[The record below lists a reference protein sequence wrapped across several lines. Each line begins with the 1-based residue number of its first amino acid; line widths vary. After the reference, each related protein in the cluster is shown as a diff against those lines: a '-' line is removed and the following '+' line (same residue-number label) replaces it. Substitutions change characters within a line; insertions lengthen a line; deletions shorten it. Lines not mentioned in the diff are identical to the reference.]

1 MLDYTKIESRL
12 KSFLKN
18 NKKLGFSVAL
28 LVTFLINGDFS
39 YTDEVLK
46 VPVVTRQELQ
56 EKIVAEQDNIDQLIK
71 TTERNENEIE
81 LKIKKLTQRAEF
93 WVKPL
98 DKSYQLF
105 FIADWG
111 KFSRNRSNTASN
123 FKGAEYSNE
132 VGQENG
138 YGQYANG
145 KYLGMYGIV
154 KNPIE
159 FVDKID
165 FGANI
170 TPKSVPEKTIV
181 EKTVNARSI
190 ALPTV
195 SVPTINVGTITM
207 STPATLSLS
216 LPPNPGNPNIDVT
229 PPNAIAALGSINVAA
244 VPAISVNPQIPE
256 IGEAPTVNPV
266 TVSAPSLPG
275 GFNPRLISPPV
286 VEELKVVVPPVPN
299 PPATDVAY
307 QAVPADMTG
316 YRPPAGNIN
325 GGLMSQLE
333 LTSGNFNLY
342 MQGTGSFRYN
352 FTGADATNKASFVA
366 PGTLLPSSAPDES
379 ISAEAFYRHGGK
391 LSSTIGSGVT
401 INAVGNNSG
410 APLNTLFY
418 LGNNMSAGNPDSK
431 LTNKAT
437 VNMYGNK
444 IAVVNIDNVSSPG
457 NITFA
462 NEGTITA
469 YANKGEY
476 KDGGGN
482 KLADGNSKIGNFIF
496 GAYSYGY
503 GGIDTIEN
511 ASGGVIRFY
520 APESVGWAY
529 TASATQA
536 IKRSSI
542 NNGTMELYGIN
553 SLGIAT
559 DGDASPT
566 QMAYADIQLNNPIKM
581 LGDQSVGASIRTQ
594 PDTSSTFF
602 DNSTWNIEVGGLSA
616 PQDATYGNNVSPDS
630 AADGGGVLDKVEENI
645 GLNFDFTLNTPTL
658 TEQVLKKYKIVFKPD
673 VERSTAIRVGKAEI
687 KLDESANTYS
697 KIELNGSKNIGL
709 LADDSDAK
717 LVYNNTRNALTLD
730 GTGEGNIMFA
740 ALSGGQTTV
749 KENFVVK
756 DSGGTTALSG
766 DKFVFSYVK
775 GSGSK
780 VTFEK
785 GVKFDNTGKK
795 TVGIYTTDSGKVEI
809 INPTA
814 VTLPSIPNKNTIVN
828 QTSLPA
834 SYMISIKGDKTVGYY
849 ADSAGEIKN
858 EGASVKVEGGSA
870 LAYSKGTGSK
880 ITIKN
885 SLLDYSGEGYAL
897 YAEDHGQIEADG
909 SVLILRD
916 KAVGVRIVGSTN
928 DVSFTNGSIVMM
940 SNDAIPFSASDI
952 ASMDVDNM
960 MTGLGIP
967 SSVKVVKGQNGATIY
982 NKYKTAIVDGIGL
995 LRINQ
1000 DLDKVEAT
1008 IDANETSPDDAKRS
1022 SFELFRRY
1030 LIQKAKVE
1038 IDNHKITANLDATH
1052 LTALDTNQVVGYEM
1066 NSSKTA
1072 TSVADTAITLKNGGE
1087 IIADRTDAG
1096 AGAVGA
1102 FINYGKVTLDSTS
1115 KINVEK
1121 GSNTVNDKAVG
1132 VYAVNGSEVENGGTI
1147 NVGGNQSIGILG
1159 MAYRM
1164 DNSKSPAVPVV
1175 DEFGAAALGQGKVTI
1190 KNTKR
1195 IDVSSGNNTT
1205 GIYAT
1210 NNNTSSAVTDH
1221 VVENTGTV
1229 VVGDTS
1235 GTTNTSIGIYADKV
1249 TVKPKDGTIEIGE
1262 KAVGIYGINGSVIGV
1277 AGDNLGTVKFNGEKG
1292 VAISLK
1298 GDASHPDAVLKG
1310 SKVTL
1315 DEDAAV
1321 ANKEKTGILA
1331 DLNNDVTLET
1341 EVDTG
1346 SLNHVTA
1353 YYSANKNIDVKA
1365 NLDLNED
1372 SIGITGDT
1380 TNKAINLTYGDG
1392 ATVYTMNVGK
1402 RSTGLFGQRT
1412 INLKDKTNIKL
1423 NDQKA
1428 IGAYAKG
1435 GLTGVNT
1442 EINADGKLT
1451 FTKEES
1457 VGLYAENGVT
1467 INQGTTSSLDFSAA
1481 TAKKNIGMYL
1491 AGSKW
1496 IGNAPVTFDSEHE
1509 KGNVYIYAQGL
1520 RTPTG
1525 DLGSTLTPKALFK
1538 VSPNGTASATD
1549 RTIGVYLN
1557 TELKGA
1563 AGSYASNTFD
1573 MSNVAAKLEVDKKGI
1588 GLYAKN
1594 ASSSVD
1600 NIIKRIDVTSTDK
1613 GSVGVYTDGNLK
1625 LDAPQGKISAVNQG
1639 IGLYGNSGKV
1649 TVAGTHNVETTSSG
1663 TGVYLTNGSYLTG
1676 GKLDVKNNTSGT
1688 AAAEVYYTKGS
1699 ASSQVTHDTDIDVT
1713 SGDNALALYA
1723 DGGIDLK
1730 NAKTLTVD
1738 AGKDNVGAFVT
1749 NASKFTNDGTINV
1762 GSSSSS
1768 MTNGLGVYVED
1779 GEAVNNSGKNINVT
1793 DVTAGSSSVGMAAVA
1808 AAGKTAKVT
1817 NDGTIT
1823 AVGDAMAMNVAD
1835 NSEGVNTG
1843 TIVANEV
1850 ALSPTNILKA
1860 IGAYV
1865 NGNNAKFTNTGT
1877 VKSENIALALQDTKA
1892 GKITAGTLEL
1902 TKNSG
1907 VGVYAKDSEV
1917 DFDINPTVGTTT
1929 GTVGLYATGN
1939 TTISGNVS
1947 SGANGNGH
1955 VGAYVADTN
1964 VTFTSTSKVTA
1975 NDGSAS
1981 NYGIGIYTAPGYTGT
1996 INTTID
2002 QNGDKTIGLFT
2013 GNDTKTSTGSDVTFN
2028 GTMNV
2033 GNGIGVYVPTYSKF
2047 TADNTTFNVDGGTAV
2062 YLKGGDANLGTLGAT
2077 TINFGANGG
2086 TAIYQNGGTFTAGS
2100 NLTINGKGSFLAIKN
2115 ADSTV
2120 NSTVKVGKDGTG
2132 INASYDATAGAKDY
2146 TLTLG
2151 TSGKFEL
2158 VGDKAAGMSATVTG
2172 LGTANKATIVNKG
2185 VIETVGA
2192 SVDTTGI
2199 IAKGAYVQNDGKIN
2213 IGKNGVA
2220 IYTTNDGADTDTGLE
2235 NNGEINLIE
2244 DEAKGIVANKADTT
2258 KDFILGKISGT
2269 KEKLVGAFFKDSQ
2282 APVNV
2287 KDVNINVGANSKGLV
2302 FEGGSNFTVGASSTN
2317 NQIKV
2322 GDTTDPNNRSI
2333 GIAAIG
2339 TSGTVSHTDV
2349 IAGSK
2354 QSMGLYAKNGTLTFD
2369 TLTGDLKSTDG
2380 NSILTYADGATATIA
2395 LNGGKTLEIAKNG
2408 IGLGVKDGGT
2418 ITADNDTV
2426 IEVKGENG
2434 IGAYVNNGGNVDSK
2448 FKIKVKNAKGRG
2460 VYATGTVS
2468 SYPEVDELKG
2478 DESVGYI
2485 FENVTN
2491 PVVIANGVQITDAT
2505 AKKQVGVLAQGTGAG
2520 MTLNGGISVVG
2531 DNNTGVYSS
2540 TGQTVTNNGPLTLGA
2555 SAGNSSIGI
2564 YSKGGAVINNGSSTI
2579 GDNSLGI
2586 YGEETSVTTN
2596 DMTIGDKGVGVY
2608 LNNTALGQGDVTV
2621 NGNVSVGGNEAIGIQ
2636 ASNAKTYLY
2645 GDLSVGAG
2653 DSKGI
2658 FSGNDGDVETTGDI
2672 TVGSNSLGI
2681 YKNGN
2686 AEVKT
2691 TVGKTITVADNGYG
2705 IFAKGGAKV
2714 TNNANVT
2721 VGEDSVGIYVDGN
2734 NLTSIADVTVA
2745 DKGVGLLVKNG
2756 GTLTSTGNISLG
2768 SNNAVGLYADNSNII
2783 QNGLLNIG
2791 ANDGIGIYS
2800 KGTGNI
2806 STVGNITVGN
2816 DAIGVYKTG
2825 KGLVNISSTMNIG
2838 DKGYGAYYV
2847 GTSKTDS
2854 TLNVTGNMT
2863 LGKEAVGVYAKN
2875 TTVNYNGNIT
2885 VGETTIGSNGYNNPK
2900 VNKNSIGIF
2909 GDNSEINYTGNM
2921 LVEKPLSVGIY
2932 GANGGSITLKSGSTL
2947 TAKNGATG
2955 IMTGNGVSTITIESG
2970 ATLNAIGKARDVD
2983 PNADTKNATFGI
2995 SAFSGNIYNYGV
3007 INATTGATAIYKDG
3021 TAELKNRGTINID
3034 PSSSVLGAT
3043 PTKANADVGGVNVDI
3058 SGKTTIGG
3066 KLINGGTIN
3075 IKGDLAMEGMGL
3087 DISTGKIVVDA
3098 RTITGVAYVEP
3109 TFSKG
3114 NSEQKITVKDVF
3126 RIAPSGIGAFSGDVK
3141 SKSVSWIAK
3150 ITKDPTDTTT
3160 VTKDITMVKLPYTS
3174 LIAGEKYKNLATG
3187 LEDIRSKVDRKSESA
3202 IFKSLDNIDNHK
3214 DFAAAVA
3221 NIRGDIYS
3229 NIQERMKTVE
3239 SAFDRS
3245 YDELLSS
3252 YNKTKNVDKYSVIYT
3267 AGEHEDGTVGVS
3279 GYKHKTVGALYV
3291 NDREGFTYG
3300 GKYGW
3305 SAGVVG
3311 TDFDFRGDTN
3321 KDSKERVI
3329 SGKLGLH
3336 YQTALNKDDD
3346 NARLKWLSRGEF
3358 TVNRHRTKRYGQ
3370 IGADT
3375 YKHKATF
3382 YSTDLSWR
3390 NKVYYEYDVNTK
3402 WTVTPYAGL
3411 DMSYG
3416 HIFNIRENGE
3426 NLGLEVKGKDY
3437 FVVTPN
3443 VGIETKYVLPVGT
3456 VHQLFVKAD
3465 TKFSYDVVEMY
3476 RNPNQAK
3483 IREASSGYY
3492 DLSEPERRK
3501 ARMGVGAEIGLE
3513 KENTYGV
3520 TFRAEY
3526 QGYKKS
3532 QLNYGV
3538 RLNYKF

>member
-1 MLDYTKIESRL
+1 MLDYTKVESRL

-18 NKKLGFSVAL
+18 NKRLGYSVAL

-39 YTDEVLK
+39 YADEAVQAPT
-46 VPVVTRQELQ
+46 VGTRLELQ
-56 EKIVAEQDNIDQLIK
+56 DKIVREQDNISQMIK
-71 TTERNENEIE
+71 DTDKNVSDIE
-81 LKIKKLTQRAEF
+81 LKIKKLTQRGEF
-93 WVKPL
+93 WIKPL
-98 DKSYQLF
+98 DKSYQIF
-105 FIADWG
+105 AFAG
-111 KFSRNRSNTASN
+111 FGNYSRNRSKTEKN
-123 FKGAEYSNE
+123 FGGSEYSAKQ
-132 VGQENG
+132 GQEAG
-138 YGQYANG
+138 YGQYING
-145 KYLGMYGIV
+145 KYYGMYGIV

-159 FVDKID
+159 FVDKIS

-170 TPKSVPEKTIV
+170 TPKSVPEKTIT
-181 EKTVNARSI
+181 EKTVNPRSI
-190 ALPTV
+190 TLPNV
-195 SVPTINVGTITM
+195 AVPTINVGTITM

-266 TVSAPSLPG
+266 NVSAPSLPG
-275 GFNPRLISPPV
+275 GFTPATIPLPEPPEDPAAPNISVFNPIDLTFQGTGFGQGDTASTSQSGLYVENYHEYSTTSPVYLTFTASGRTMTGGTVQVKFDSGTAGPS
-286 VEELKVVVPPVPN
+286 LVPGTSPSQGVYFINDAADHSVKINGDYDITRASETGANTLYFVSLNPYDVGATTRTYEFAGNLTLHGHNNESSGNVLLGFEHQLLTYFPSTGTSIFKNSGNITLADGVNIVGIQIDTEGTQFPTQAQTRNDGTINVNSKNSIAIDYGKYQSN
-299 PPATDVAY
+299 PPHTKLFI
-307 QAVPADMTG
+307 
-316 YRPPAGNIN
+316 GNIN
-325 GGLMSQLE
+325 VNGEGNYALRMKDYHSWSSTYYDNTNVTGSNGVITLGGKKNVGIYVGQGMSSGDPIGNMDNLQVKVGGENNVGFLRSGSAGVNSTAITLDASKLGTTFTFDE
-333 LTSGNFNLY
+333 NAGTKKSALVRSDFNEVILDKSYTWTSGNLGSGNTFL
-342 MQGTGSFRYN
+342 QAGKTGTVTFKAGNTVTVKAPEFYGMTAGSFV
-352 FTGADATNKASFVA
+352 TPAT
-366 PGTLLPSSAPDES
+366 
-379 ISAEAFYRHGGK
+379 
-391 LSSTIGSGVT
+391 
-401 INAVGNNSG
+401 SG
-410 APLNTLFY
+410 AT
-418 LGNNMSAGNPDSK
+418 
-431 LTNKAT
+431 AT
-437 VNMYGNK
+437 
-444 IAVVNIDNVSSPG
+444 
-457 NITFA
+457 
-462 NEGTITA
+462 
-469 YANKGEY
+469 
-476 KDGGGN
+476 
-482 KLADGNSKIGNFIF
+482 
-496 GAYSYGY
+496 
-503 GGIDTIEN
+503 
-511 ASGGVIRFY
+511 
-520 APESVGWAY
+520 
-529 TASATQA
+529 
-536 IKRSSI
+536 
-542 NNGTMELYGIN
+542 NNGTIDITGDGSITMAADTKNTINNNGALKVTGKGVRGIYN
-553 SLGIAT
+553 LGTFTQAATGKLEVSGEKSLG
-559 DGDASPT
+559 
-566 QMAYADIQLNNPIKM
+566 L
-581 LGDQSVGASIRTQ
+581 
-594 PDTSSTFF
+594 
-602 DNSTWNIEVGGLSA
+602 
-616 PQDATYGNNVSPDS
+616 
-630 AADGGGVLDKVEENI
+630 
-645 GLNFDFTLNTPTL
+645 
-658 TEQVLKKYKIVFKPD
+658 
-673 VERSTAIRVGKAEI
+673 
-687 KLDESANTYS
+687 
-697 KIELNGSKNIGL
+697 
-709 LADDSDAK
+709 
-717 LVYNNTRNALTLD
+717 YNKEGTMTLD
-730 GTGEGNIMFA
+730 GTATISGTKGAIGIFSNGGTVTSNMGSNLEITSDDTTKGDTLGLGVYA
-740 ALSGGQTTV
+740 AKGATVSINGAKIDVKGGSV
-749 KENFVVK
+749 GIAAVGKN
-756 DSGGTTALSG
+756 SGGT
-766 DKFVFSYVK
+766 VK
-775 GSGSK
+775 S
-780 VTFEK
+780 
-785 GVKFDNTGKK
+785 
-795 TVGIYTTDSGKVEI
+795 
-809 INPTA
+809 
-814 VTLPSIPNKNTIVN
+814 TIDAQN
-828 QTSLPA
+828 
-834 SYMISIKGDKTVGYY
+834 
-849 ADSAGEIKN
+849 
-858 EGASVKVEGGSA
+858 
-870 LAYSKGTGSK
+870 SK
-880 ITIKN
+880 ISYK
-885 SLLDYSGEGYAL
+885 GEGYAI
-897 YAEDHGQIEADG
+897 YATDG
-909 SVLILRD
+909 GEINVSNSKIYLDGKATGMEID
-916 KAVGVRIVGSTN
+916 KANPSQLVATGANIHVKSDDVTVFNLSNVTTPISVATLQTDLLSAVG
-928 DVSFTNGSIVMM
+928 
-940 SNDAIPFSASDI
+940 
-952 ASMDVDNM
+952 
-960 MTGLGIP
+960 
-967 SSVKVVKGQNGATIY
+967 GATISSDSGIT
-982 NKYKTAIVDGIGL
+982 KYKLATMDGGP
-995 LRINQ
+995 IN
-1000 DLDKVEAT
+1000 
-1008 IDANETSPDDAKRS
+1008 IDTPISRTDPYS
-1022 SFELFRRY
+1022 SAGYDYFRRFQVQRGR
-1030 LIQKAKVE
+1030 LNVTKDV
-1038 IDNHKITANLDATH
+1038 TAVMNNAQAADFK
-1052 LTALDTNQVVGYEM
+1052 NQVVGLEM
-1066 NSSKTA
+1066 NSSKKA
-1072 TSVADTAITLKNGGE
+1072 TTNTEAAINLVDAK

-1096 AGAVGA
+1096 DGAVGA
-1102 FINYGKVTLDSTS
+1102 FINYGKVSLDSSSSIDVENTETT
-1115 KINVEK
+1115 NVN
-1121 GSNTVNDKAVG
+1121 SKAVG
-1132 VYAVNGSEVENGGTI
+1132 IYAVNGSEVNNGGKITV
-1147 NVGGNQSIGILG
+1147 NGAQSIGILG
-1159 MAYRM
+1159 MAYRL
-1164 DNSKSPAVPVV
+1164 DNKTPPSPVV
-1175 DEFGAAALGQGKVTI
+1175 DEFGKAAVGQGKVTI
-1190 KNTKR
+1190 KNTEK
-1195 IDVSSGNNTT
+1195 ITLSGDNTT

-1210 NNNTSSAVTDH
+1210 NNNTSSTVADH
-1221 VVENTGTV
+1221 TVEN
-1229 VVGDTS
+1229 S
-1235 GTTNTSIGIYADKV
+1235 GTISVGKSSGTNTAIGIYADKV

-1262 KAVGIYGINGSVIGV
+1262 KAVGIYGTNGSVIGV
-1277 AGDNLGTVKFNGEKG
+1277 AGDNLGKVKFNGEKG

-1310 SKVTL
+1310 TKVTL
-1315 DEDAAV
+1315 DEDSSV
-1321 ANKEKTGILA
+1321 ATKPKTGILA

-1365 NLDLNED
+1365 NLDLNEE

-1380 TNKAINLTYGDG
+1380 FNKAINLTYGDG
-1392 ATVYTMNVGK
+1392 TNPYTMNVGK
-1402 RSTGLFGQRT
+1402 KSVGLFGQRT
-1412 INLKDKTNIKL
+1412 INLKDKTEIKL
-1423 NDQKA
+1423 NDEKA

-1435 GLTGVNT
+1435 GITGVT
-1442 EINADGKLT
+1442 TTVNADGKLT
-1451 FTKEES
+1451 FTKES
-1457 VGLYAENGVT
+1457 AVGIYAENGVN
-1467 INQGTTSSLDFSAA
+1467 IVQGSTSNLDFSGAN
-1481 TAKKNIGMYL
+1481 AKKNIGMYL
-1491 AGSKW
+1491 AGSNW
-1496 IGNAPVTFDSEHE
+1496 EGNSAVTFDSDHA
-1509 KGNVYIYAQGL
+1509 KGNVYIYAQGS
-1520 RTPTG
+1520 RNGGTDT
-1525 DLGSTLTPKALFK
+1525 GSTLTPKALFT
-1538 VSPNGTASATD
+1538 VSPTGTASATN
-1549 RTIGVYLN
+1549 RTIGIYLN
-1557 TELKGA
+1557 TEVKGNP
-1563 AGSYASNTFD
+1563 GSYASNTVD
-1573 MSNVAAKLEVDKKGI
+1573 MSNPSGKLVVDKEGI
-1588 GLYAKN
+1588 GIYAKN

-1688 AAAEVYYTKGS
+1688 AAAGVYYTKGS

-1730 NAKTLTVD
+1730 NAKTVTVD

-1793 DVTAGSSSVGMAAVA
+1793 DVIAGSSSVGMAAVA

-2002 QNGDKTIGLFT
+2002 QNGDKTIGLFA
-2013 GNDTKTSTGSDVTFN
+2013 GNDTKTSTGSDITFN

-2033 GNGIGVYVPTYSKF
+2033 VNGIGVYVPTYSKF
-2047 TADNTTFNVDGGTAV
+2047 TSDNTTFNVDGGTAV

-2086 TAIYQNGGTFTAGS
+2086 TAIYQNGGTFTTGS

-2258 KDFILGKISGT
+2258 KDFVLGKISGT
-2269 KEKLVGAFFKDSQ
+2269 KEKLVGAFFKDSL

-2287 KDVNINVGANSKGLV
+2287 KDVKIDVGANSKGLV
-2302 FEGGSNFTVGASSTN
+2302 FDGGSNFTVSASGAN
-2317 NQIKV
+2317 NEVKV

-2333 GIAAIG
+2333 GIAAIN

-2349 IAGSK
+2349 VAGSK

-2380 NSILTYADGATATIA
+2380 NSILTYADGATSTIA
-2395 LNGGKTLEIAKNG
+2395 LNGGKTLEIAKDG

-2418 ITADNDTV
+2418 ITADKDTV
-2426 IEVKGENG
+2426 VEVKGENG

-2491 PVVIANGVQITDAT
+2491 VVNIANPILVNDST
-2505 AKKQVGVLAQGTGAG
+2505 AKGQVGVLAQGTGLG
-2520 MTLNGGISVVG
+2520 MNVNGISVSG
-2531 DNNTGVYSS
+2531 NNNTGVYSS

-2596 DMTIGDKGVGVY
+2596 NMTIGDKGVGVY

-2658 FSGNDGDVETTGDI
+2658 FSENDGDVETTGDI

-2691 TVGKTITVADNGYG
+2691 AAGKTITIADDGYG
-2705 IFAKGGAKV
+2705 IFAKGAKV
-2714 TNNANVT
+2714 TNNGAVT
-2721 VGEDSVGIYVDGN
+2721 VGKNGVGIYVDGN
-2734 NLTSIADVTVA
+2734 DLNSAGNVTVA

-2756 GTLTSTGNISLG
+2756 GTLTSTGNVSVG
-2768 SNNAVGLYADNSNII
+2768 SNNAVGLYADNANIV
-2783 QNGLLNIG
+2783 QNGALNI
-2791 ANDGIGIYS
+2791 ATNDGIGVYS
-2800 KGTGNI
+2800 KGSGNVT
-2806 STVGNITVGN
+2806 SVGNITVGN
-2816 DAIGVYKTG
+2816 DSIGIYKTG
-2825 KGLVNISSTMNIG
+2825 DGLVNISSTMNVG

-2847 GTSKTDS
+2847 GTSRSNSVLNS
-2854 TLNVTGNMT
+2854 TGTMN
-2863 LGKEAVGVYAKN
+2863 LGKEAVGVYGKN
-2875 TTVNYNGNIT
+2875 TTVNYNGDIN
-2885 VGETTIGSNGYNNPK
+2885 VGETNIGSNGYGDSS

-2909 GDNSEINYTGNM
+2909 SDASDVNYTGNM
-2921 LVEKPLSVGIY
+2921 LVDKPLSVGIY
-2932 GANGGSITLKSGSTL
+2932 GANGGNITLKSGSTL
-2947 TAKNGATG
+2947 TVKNGATG
-2955 IMTGNGVSTITIESG
+2955 IMTGQGVDTITIESG
-2970 ATLNAIGKARDVD
+2970 ATLNASGKATDVD
-2983 PNADTKNATFGI
+2983 SNAGSKNVSFGI
-2995 SAFSGNIYNYGV
+2995 SAYSGNIYNYGV
-3007 INATTGATAIYKDG
+3007 INATNGATAIYKDG
-3021 TAELKNRGTINID
+3021 TANLMNRGVINID
-3034 PSSSVLGAT
+3034 SSSADLGAT
-3043 PTKANADVGGVNVDI
+3043 PTKASANVGGVNVDI
-3058 SGKTTIGG
+3058 TGKTTIGG
-3066 KLINGGTIN
+3066 KLINGGTVN
-3075 IKGDLAMEGMGL
+3075 IKGDLSMAGMGL
-3087 DISTGKIVVDA
+3087 DISTGKTIVDA
-3098 RTITGVAYVEP
+3098 RTISGVAYVEP
-3109 TFSKG
+3109 NFSKG
-3114 NSEQKITVKDVF
+3114 NSQQKVTVKDVF
-3126 RIAPSGIGAFSGDVK
+3126 KTSPGGIGAFSGDVK

-3150 ITKDPTDTTT
+3150 ITKDPNDTTT
-3160 VTKDITMVKLPYTS
+3160 TTRDITMVKIPYTS
-3174 LIAGEKYKNLATG
+3174 LIAGEKYKNLALG
-3187 LEDIRSKVDRKSESA
+3187 LESARAKIGASSESP
-3202 IFKSLDNIDNHK
+3202 IFKSLDNISSHK
-3214 DFAAAVA
+3214 DFASAVA
-3221 NIRGDIYS
+3221 NLRGDIYS

-3239 SAFDRS
+3239 SVYDRS
-3245 YDELLSS
+3245 YHELLDS
-3252 YNKTKNVDKYSVIYT
+3252 YNKTRNVDKFSVIYSR
-3267 AGEHEDGTVGVS
+3267 GKHEDGTLGVS
-3279 GYKHKTVGALYV
+3279 GYKYNSTGALYV
-3291 NDREGFTYG
+3291 NDREAFTYG

-3311 TDFDFRGDTN
+3311 TNFDFDGDTN
-3321 KDSKERVI
+3321 KGSKERVI

-3336 YQTALNKDDD
+3336 YQAPLNKNDD
-3346 NARLKWLSRGEF
+3346 NARLKWLSRGEL
-3358 TVNRHRTKRYGQ
+3358 TINHHRTKRYSQ
-3370 IGADT
+3370 IGSDT
-3375 YKHKATF
+3375 YLNKARF
-3382 YSTDLSWR
+3382 YSTDLSWK
-3390 NKVYYEYDVNTK
+3390 NTVFYDYDINTN
-3402 WTVTPYAGL
+3402 WTVRPYAGV

-3416 HIFNIRENGE
+3416 HIFNIREKREG
-3426 NLGLEVKGKDY
+3426 LPLEVKGKDY
-3437 FVVTPN
+3437 FVITPN
-3443 VGIETKYVLPVGT
+3443 VGVETKYVLPLGAI
-3456 VHQLFVKAD
+3456 HQMFVKAD
-3465 TKFSYDVVEMY
+3465 TEFSYDVKKLY
-3476 RNPNQAK
+3476 RSPNQAK
-3483 IREASSGYY
+3483 MKDGISGFY
-3492 DLSEPERRK
+3492 DLSEPERRR
-3501 ARMGVGAEIGLE
+3501 ARVAVGAELGFE
-3513 KENTYGV
+3513 KENTYGI
-3520 TFRAEY
+3520 TFRTEY

>member
-170 TPKSVPEKTIV
+170 TPKSVPEKTIT
-181 EKTVNARSI
+181 EKTVNPRSI
-190 ALPTV
+190 TLPNV
-195 SVPTINVGTITM
+195 AVPTINVGTITM

-244 VPAISVNPQIPE
+244 VPAINVNPVIPE
-256 IGEAPTVNPV
+256 IGEAPTLNPV
-266 TVSAPSLPG
+266 SVSAPSLPG
-275 GFNPRLISPPV
+275 GFNPRLINPPV

-299 PPATDVAY
+299 PPATDVAFQNVPNNNTGLNTATNSLGNNGIICQLDLTAGTYDMYFRGAGY
-307 QAVPADMTG
+307 QQDYSFSGAAAAPFT
-316 YRPPAGNIN
+316 PSS
-325 GGLMSQLE
+325 GGLALPSSV
-333 LTSGNFNLY
+333 SGNFSGY
-342 MQGTGSFRYN
+342 
-352 FTGADATNKASFVA
+352 
-366 PGTLLPSSAPDES
+366 
-379 ISAEAFYRHGGK
+379 AFFAMGGK
-391 LSSTIGSGVT
+391 ALATIGSGVT
-401 INAVGNNSG
+401 VNIVGNNQGG
-410 APLNTLFY
+410 ALNTVY
-418 LGNNMSAGNPDSK
+418 YMGNNSAAGNPESK
-431 LTNKAT
+431 LVNYGTTNL
-437 VNMYGNK
+437 YGNK

-457 NITFA
+457 NITFV
-462 NEGTITA
+462 NEGKIIGHA
-469 YANKGEY
+469 DKGNY
-476 KDGGGN
+476 HGTPGN
-482 KLADGNSKIGNFIF
+482 TNLGNFIF
-496 GAYSYGY
+496 AAYSYGN

-511 ASGGVIRFY
+511 GASGIVKFY
-520 APESVGWAY
+520 APGSVGWAY
-529 TASATQA
+529 TSSSNQS
-536 IKRSSI
+536 IQRRSI

-559 DGDASPT
+559 DGDATPT

-616 PQDATYGNNVSPDS
+616 PQDATNGNKVSADS
-630 AADGGGVLDKVEENI
+630 LADGGSKLNKVEENI

-658 TEQVLKKYKIVFKPD
+658 AEQVLKKYKVVFNPD
-673 VERSTAIRVGKAEI
+673 VERSTAIRVGKAKI

-697 KIELNGSKNIGL
+697 QIKLNGSINIGL
-709 LADDSDAK
+709 LSDGSDAK

-730 GTGEGNIMFA
+730 GTGERNIMFA
-740 ALSGGQTTV
+740 ALNGGETTV

-756 DSGGTTALSG
+756 DSGGVTALSG
-766 DKFVFSYVK
+766 DKFVFAYAK
-775 GSGSK
+775 DSGSK
-780 VTFEK
+780 INFEK
-785 GVKFDNTGKK
+785 GISFNNTGKK
-795 TVGIYTTDSGKVEI
+795 TVGIYTTAGGKVEI
-809 INPTA
+809 TNPTA

-858 EGASVKVEGGSA
+858 EGASVKVEKGSA

-909 SVLILRD
+909 SVLVLRD

-982 NKYKTAIVDGIGL
+982 DKYKTAIVDGIGL
-995 LRINQ
+995 LSINQ

-1008 IDANETSPDDAKRS
+1008 IDANETSADDAKRS

-1038 IDNHKITANLDATH
+1038 IDNHKIVANLDATH
-1052 LTALDTNQVVGYEM
+1052 LTALDTDQVVGYEM

-1102 FINYGKVTLDSTS
+1102 FINYGKVSLDSTS

-1164 DNSKSPAVPVV
+1164 DDSKSPAVPVV

-1262 KAVGIYGINGSVIGV
+1262 KAVGIYGTNGSVIGV

-1688 AAAEVYYTKGS
+1688 AAAGVYYTKGS

-2002 QNGDKTIGLFT
+2002 QNGDKTIGLFA

-2460 VYATGTVS
+2460 VYVTGTVS

-2863 LGKEAVGVYAKN
+2863 LGKEAVGVYSKN
-2875 TTVNYNGNIT
+2875 TTVNYNGDIT

-3066 KLINGGTIN
+3066 KLINGGTVN

-3087 DISTGKIVVDA
+3087 DISTGKTVIDA
-3098 RTITGVAYVEP
+3098 RTISGVAYVEP

-3126 RIAPSGIGAFSGDVK
+3126 RIAPNGIGAFSGDVK

-3160 VTKDITMVKLPYTS
+3160 ATKDITMVKLPYTS

-3187 LEDIRSKVDRKSESA
+3187 LEDVRSKVDRKSESA

-3214 DFAAAVA
+3214 DFATAVA

-3252 YNKTKNVDKYSVIYT
+3252 YNKTRNVDKYSIIHT

-3279 GYKHKTVGALYV
+3279 GYKYKTVGALYV

-3382 YSTDLSWR
+3382 YSTDLSWK

>member
-170 TPKSVPEKTIV
+170 TPKSVPEKTIT
-181 EKTVNARSI
+181 EKTVNPRSI
-190 ALPTV
+190 TLPNV
-195 SVPTINVGTITM
+195 AVPTINVGTITM

-244 VPAISVNPQIPE
+244 VPAINVNPVIPE
-256 IGEAPTVNPV
+256 IGEAPTLNPV
-266 TVSAPSLPG
+266 SVSAPSLPG
-275 GFNPRLISPPV
+275 GFNPRLINPPV

-299 PPATDVAY
+299 PPATDVAFQNVPNNNTGLNTATNSLGNNGIICQLDLTAGTYDMYFRGAGY
-307 QAVPADMTG
+307 QQDYSFSGAAAAPFT
-316 YRPPAGNIN
+316 PSS
-325 GGLMSQLE
+325 GGLALPSSV
-333 LTSGNFNLY
+333 SGNFSGY
-342 MQGTGSFRYN
+342 
-352 FTGADATNKASFVA
+352 
-366 PGTLLPSSAPDES
+366 
-379 ISAEAFYRHGGK
+379 AFFAMGGK
-391 LSSTIGSGVT
+391 ALATIGSGVT
-401 INAVGNNSG
+401 VNIVGNNQGG
-410 APLNTLFY
+410 ALNTVY
-418 LGNNMSAGNPDSK
+418 YMGNNSAAGNPESK
-431 LTNKAT
+431 LVNYGTTNL
-437 VNMYGNK
+437 YGNK

-457 NITFA
+457 NITFV
-462 NEGTITA
+462 NEGKIIGHA
-469 YANKGEY
+469 DKGNY
-476 KDGGGN
+476 HGTPGN
-482 KLADGNSKIGNFIF
+482 TNLGNFIF
-496 GAYSYGY
+496 AAYSYGN

-511 ASGGVIRFY
+511 GASGIVKFY
-520 APESVGWAY
+520 APGSVGWAY
-529 TASATQA
+529 TSSSNQS
-536 IKRSSI
+536 IQRRSI

-559 DGDASPT
+559 DGDATPT

-616 PQDATYGNNVSPDS
+616 PQDATNGNKVSADS
-630 AADGGGVLDKVEENI
+630 LADGGSKLNKVEENI

-658 TEQVLKKYKIVFKPD
+658 AEQVLKKYKVVFNPD
-673 VERSTAIRVGKAEI
+673 VERSTAIRVGKAKI

-697 KIELNGSKNIGL
+697 QIKLNGSINIGL
-709 LADDSDAK
+709 LSDGSDAK

-730 GTGEGNIMFA
+730 GTGERNIMFA
-740 ALSGGQTTV
+740 ALNGGETTV

-756 DSGGTTALSG
+756 DSGGVTALSG
-766 DKFVFSYVK
+766 DKFVFAYAK
-775 GSGSK
+775 DSGSK
-780 VTFEK
+780 INFEK
-785 GVKFDNTGKK
+785 GISFNNTGKK
-795 TVGIYTTDSGKVEI
+795 TVGIYTTAGGKVEI
-809 INPTA
+809 TNPTA

-858 EGASVKVEGGSA
+858 EGASVKVEKGSA

-909 SVLILRD
+909 SVLVLRD

-982 NKYKTAIVDGIGL
+982 DKYKTAIVDGIGL
-995 LRINQ
+995 LSINQ

-1008 IDANETSPDDAKRS
+1008 IDANETSADDAKRS

-1038 IDNHKITANLDATH
+1038 IDNHKIVANLDATH
-1052 LTALDTNQVVGYEM
+1052 LTALDTDQVVGYEM

-1102 FINYGKVTLDSTS
+1102 FINYGKVSLDSTS

-1164 DNSKSPAVPVV
+1164 DDSKSPAVPVV

-1262 KAVGIYGINGSVIGV
+1262 KAVGIYGTNGSVIGV
-1277 AGDNLGTVKFNGEKG
+1277 AGDNLGTVKFKGEKG

-1688 AAAEVYYTKGS
+1688 AAAGVYYTKGS

-2282 APVNV
+2282 VPVNV

-2434 IGAYVNNGGNVDSK
+2434 IGAYINNGGNVDSK

-2691 TVGKTITVADNGYG
+2691 TVGKTIAVADNGYG

-2863 LGKEAVGVYAKN
+2863 LGKEAVGVYTKN
-2875 TTVNYNGNIT
+2875 TTVNYNGDIT

-2909 GDNSEINYTGNM
+2909 GDNSDINYTGNM

-3043 PTKANADVGGVNVDI
+3043 PTKANADVGGVNIDI

-3066 KLINGGTIN
+3066 KLINGGTVN

-3087 DISTGKIVVDA
+3087 DISTGKTVIDA
-3098 RTITGVAYVEP
+3098 RTISGVAYVEP

-3126 RIAPSGIGAFSGDVK
+3126 RVAPNGIGAFSGDVK

-3160 VTKDITMVKLPYTS
+3160 ATKDITMVKLPYTS

-3187 LEDIRSKVDRKSESA
+3187 LEDVRSKVDVKSESA

-3214 DFAAAVA
+3214 DFATAVA

-3239 SAFDRS
+3239 SAFDKS

-3252 YNKTKNVDKYSVIYT
+3252 YNKTRNVDKYSVIYT

-3279 GYKHKTVGALYV
+3279 GYKYKTVGALYV

-3300 GKYGW
+3300 EKYGW

-3370 IGADT
+3370 IGTDT

-3382 YSTDLSWR
+3382 YSTDLSWK
-3390 NKVYYEYDVNTK
+3390 NKIYYEYDVNTK
-3402 WTVTPYAGL
+3402 WTVSPYAGL

-3416 HIFNIRENGE
+3416 HIFNVRENGE

-3437 FVVTPN
+3437 FVMTPN
-3443 VGIETKYVLPVGT
+3443 VGIETKYILPVG
-3456 VHQLFVKAD
+3456 VIHQLFVKAD
-3465 TKFSYDVVEMY
+3465 TRLSYDVVEMY

-3501 ARMGVGAEIGLE
+3501 ARIAVGAEIGLE
-3513 KENTYGV
+3513 KENTYGL

>member
-170 TPKSVPEKTIV
+170 TPKSVPEKTIT
-181 EKTVNARSI
+181 EKTVNPRSI
-190 ALPTV
+190 TLPNV
-195 SVPTINVGTITM
+195 AVPTINVGTITM

-244 VPAISVNPQIPE
+244 VPAINVNPVIPE
-256 IGEAPTVNPV
+256 IGEAPTLNPV
-266 TVSAPSLPG
+266 SVSAPSLPG
-275 GFNPRLISPPV
+275 GFNPRLINPPV

-299 PPATDVAY
+299 PPATDVAFQNVPNNNTGLNTATNSLGNNGIICQLDLTAGTYDMYFRGAGY
-307 QAVPADMTG
+307 QQDYSFSGAAAAPFT
-316 YRPPAGNIN
+316 PSS
-325 GGLMSQLE
+325 GGLALPSSV
-333 LTSGNFNLY
+333 SGNFSGY
-342 MQGTGSFRYN
+342 
-352 FTGADATNKASFVA
+352 
-366 PGTLLPSSAPDES
+366 
-379 ISAEAFYRHGGK
+379 AFFAMGGK
-391 LSSTIGSGVT
+391 ALATIGSGVT
-401 INAVGNNSG
+401 VNIVGNNQGG
-410 APLNTLFY
+410 ALNTVY
-418 LGNNMSAGNPDSK
+418 YMGNNSAAGNPESK
-431 LTNKAT
+431 LVNYGTTNL
-437 VNMYGNK
+437 YGNK

-457 NITFA
+457 NITFV
-462 NEGTITA
+462 NEGKIIGHA
-469 YANKGEY
+469 DKGNY
-476 KDGGGN
+476 HGTPGN
-482 KLADGNSKIGNFIF
+482 TNLGNFIF
-496 GAYSYGY
+496 AAYSYGN

-511 ASGGVIRFY
+511 GASGIVKFY
-520 APESVGWAY
+520 APGSVGWAY
-529 TASATQA
+529 TSSSNQS
-536 IKRSSI
+536 IQRRSI

-559 DGDASPT
+559 DGDATPT

-616 PQDATYGNNVSPDS
+616 PQDATNGNKVSADS
-630 AADGGGVLDKVEENI
+630 LADGGSKLNKVEENI

-658 TEQVLKKYKIVFKPD
+658 AEQVLKKYKVVFNPD
-673 VERSTAIRVGKAEI
+673 VERSTAIRVGKAKI

-697 KIELNGSKNIGL
+697 QIKLNGSINIGL
-709 LADDSDAK
+709 LSDGSDAK

-730 GTGEGNIMFA
+730 GTGERNIMFA
-740 ALSGGQTTV
+740 ALNGGETTV

-756 DSGGTTALSG
+756 DSGGVTALSG
-766 DKFVFSYVK
+766 DKFVFAYAK
-775 GSGSK
+775 DSGSK
-780 VTFEK
+780 INFEK
-785 GVKFDNTGKK
+785 GISFNNTGKK
-795 TVGIYTTDSGKVEI
+795 TVGIYTTAGGKVEI
-809 INPTA
+809 TNPTA

-858 EGASVKVEGGSA
+858 EGASVKVEKGSA

-909 SVLILRD
+909 SVLVLRD

-982 NKYKTAIVDGIGL
+982 DKYKTAIVDGIGL
-995 LRINQ
+995 LSINQ

-1008 IDANETSPDDAKRS
+1008 IDANETSADDAKRS

-1038 IDNHKITANLDATH
+1038 IDNHKIVANLDATH
-1052 LTALDTNQVVGYEM
+1052 LTALDTDQVVGYEM

-1102 FINYGKVTLDSTS
+1102 FINYGKVSLDSTS

-1164 DNSKSPAVPVV
+1164 DDSKSPAVPVV

-1262 KAVGIYGINGSVIGV
+1262 KAVGIYGTNGSVIGV

-1688 AAAEVYYTKGS
+1688 AAAGVYYTKGS

-1907 VGVYAKDSEV
+1907 VGVYAKDAEV

-2002 QNGDKTIGLFT
+2002 QNGDKTIGLFA

-2460 VYATGTVS
+2460 VYVTGTVS

-2825 KGLVNISSTMNIG
+2825 KGLVNILSTMNIG
-2838 DKGYGAYYV
+2838 DKAYGTYYV

-2854 TLNVTGNMT
+2854 TLNITGNMT

-3066 KLINGGTIN
+3066 KLINGGTVN

-3087 DISTGKIVVDA
+3087 DISTGKTVIDA
-3098 RTITGVAYVEP
+3098 RTISGVAYVEP

-3126 RIAPSGIGAFSGDVK
+3126 RIAPNGIGAFSGDVK

-3160 VTKDITMVKLPYTS
+3160 ATKDITMVKLPYTS

-3187 LEDIRSKVDRKSESA
+3187 LEDVRSKVDRKSESA

-3214 DFAAAVA
+3214 DFATAVA

-3252 YNKTKNVDKYSVIYT
+3252 YNKTRNVDKYSIIHT

-3279 GYKHKTVGALYV
+3279 GYKYKTVGALYV

-3382 YSTDLSWR
+3382 YSTDLSWK

-3501 ARMGVGAEIGLE
+3501 ARMGVGAEIGVE

>member
-170 TPKSVPEKTIV
+170 TPKSVPEKTIT
-181 EKTVNARSI
+181 EKTVNPRSI
-190 ALPTV
+190 TLPNV
-195 SVPTINVGTITM
+195 AVPTINVGTITM

-244 VPAISVNPQIPE
+244 VPAINVNPVIPE
-256 IGEAPTVNPV
+256 IGEAPTLNPV
-266 TVSAPSLPG
+266 SVSAPSLPG
-275 GFNPRLISPPV
+275 GFNPRLINPPV

-299 PPATDVAY
+299 PPATDVAFQNVPNNNTGLNTATNSLGNNGIICQLDLTAGTYDMYFRGAGY
-307 QAVPADMTG
+307 QQDYSFSGAAAAPFT
-316 YRPPAGNIN
+316 PSS
-325 GGLMSQLE
+325 GGLALPSSV
-333 LTSGNFNLY
+333 SGNFSGY
-342 MQGTGSFRYN
+342 
-352 FTGADATNKASFVA
+352 
-366 PGTLLPSSAPDES
+366 
-379 ISAEAFYRHGGK
+379 AFFAMGGK
-391 LSSTIGSGVT
+391 ALATIGSGVT
-401 INAVGNNSG
+401 VNIVGNNQGG
-410 APLNTLFY
+410 ALNTVY
-418 LGNNMSAGNPDSK
+418 YMGNNSAAGNPESK
-431 LTNKAT
+431 LVNYGTTNL
-437 VNMYGNK
+437 YGNK

-457 NITFA
+457 NITFV
-462 NEGTITA
+462 NEGKIIGHA
-469 YANKGEY
+469 DKGNY
-476 KDGGGN
+476 HGTPGN
-482 KLADGNSKIGNFIF
+482 TNLGNFIF
-496 GAYSYGY
+496 AAYSYGN

-511 ASGGVIRFY
+511 GASGIVKFY
-520 APESVGWAY
+520 APGSVGWAY
-529 TASATQA
+529 TSSSNQS
-536 IKRSSI
+536 IQRRSI

-559 DGDASPT
+559 DGDATPT

-616 PQDATYGNNVSPDS
+616 PQDATNGNKVSADS
-630 AADGGGVLDKVEENI
+630 LADGGSKLNKVEENI

-658 TEQVLKKYKIVFKPD
+658 AEQVLKKYKVVFNPD
-673 VERSTAIRVGKAEI
+673 VERSTAIRVGKAKI

-697 KIELNGSKNIGL
+697 QIKLNGSINIGL
-709 LADDSDAK
+709 LSDGSDAK

-730 GTGEGNIMFA
+730 GTGERNIMFA
-740 ALSGGQTTV
+740 ALNGGETTV

-756 DSGGTTALSG
+756 DSGGVTALSG
-766 DKFVFSYVK
+766 DKFVFAYAK
-775 GSGSK
+775 DSGSK
-780 VTFEK
+780 INFEK
-785 GVKFDNTGKK
+785 GISFNNTGKK
-795 TVGIYTTDSGKVEI
+795 TVGIYTTAGGKVEI
-809 INPTA
+809 TNPTA

-858 EGASVKVEGGSA
+858 EGASVKVEKGSA

-909 SVLILRD
+909 SVLVLRD

-960 MTGLGIP
+960 ITGLGIP

-982 NKYKTAIVDGIGL
+982 DKYKTAIVDGIGL
-995 LRINQ
+995 LSINQ

-1008 IDANETSPDDAKRS
+1008 IDANETSADDAKRS

-1038 IDNHKITANLDATH
+1038 IDNHKIVANLDATH
-1052 LTALDTNQVVGYEM
+1052 LTALDTDQVVGYEM

-1102 FINYGKVTLDSTS
+1102 FINYGKVSLDSTS

-1164 DNSKSPAVPVV
+1164 DDSKSPAVPVV

-1262 KAVGIYGINGSVIGV
+1262 KAVGIYGTNGSVIGV

-1688 AAAEVYYTKGS
+1688 AAAGVYYTKGS

-2002 QNGDKTIGLFT
+2002 QNGDKTIGLFA

-2132 INASYDATAGAKDY
+2132 INTSYDATAGAKDY

-2460 VYATGTVS
+2460 VYVTGTVS

-2756 GTLTSTGNISLG
+2756 GTLTSTGLLTVG

-2783 QNGLLNIG
+2783 QNGALNIG

-2800 KGTGNI
+2800 KGLGNI

-2838 DKGYGAYYV
+2838 DKAYGAYYV

-3291 NDREGFTYG
+3291 NDREAFTYG

-3329 SGKLGLH
+3329 SGKLGVH
-3336 YQTALNKDDD
+3336 YQTALNRDDD

-3382 YSTDLSWR
+3382 YSTDLSWK
-3390 NKVYYEYDVNTK
+3390 NKIYYEYDVNTK
-3402 WTVTPYAGL
+3402 WTVSPYAGL

-3416 HIFNIRENGE
+3416 HIFNVRENGE

-3437 FVVTPN
+3437 FVMTPN
-3443 VGIETKYVLPVGT
+3443 VGIETKYVLPVG
-3456 VHQLFVKAD
+3456 VIHQLFVKAD
-3465 TKFSYDVVEMY
+3465 TRLSYDVVEMY

-3501 ARMGVGAEIGLE
+3501 ARIAVGAEIGLE
-3513 KENTYGV
+3513 KENTYGL

>member
-1 MLDYTKIESRL
+1 MLDYTKVESRL

-18 NKKLGFSVAL
+18 NKRLGYSVAL

-39 YTDEVLK
+39 YADEAVQAPT
-46 VPVVTRQELQ
+46 VGTRLELQ
-56 EKIVAEQDNIDQLIK
+56 DKIVREQDNISQMIK
-71 TTERNENEIE
+71 DTDKNVSDIE
-81 LKIKKLTQRAEF
+81 LKIKKLIQRGEF
-93 WVKPL
+93 WIKPL
-98 DKSYQLF
+98 DKSYQIF
-105 FIADWG
+105 AFAG
-111 KFSRNRSNTASN
+111 FGNYSRNRSKTEKN
-123 FKGAEYSNE
+123 FGGSEYSAKQ
-132 VGQENG
+132 GQEAG
-138 YGQYANG
+138 YGQYING
-145 KYLGMYGIV
+145 KYYGMYGIV

-159 FVDKID
+159 FVDKIN

-170 TPKSVPEKTIV
+170 TPKSVPEKTIT
-181 EKTVNARSI
+181 EKTVNPRSI
-190 ALPTV
+190 TLPNVT
-195 SVPTINVGTITM
+195 VPTINVGTITM

-275 GFNPRLISPPV
+275 GFSPKIVNPPV
-286 VEELKVVVPPVPN
+286 VEELKVIVPPVPN
-299 PPATDVAY
+299 PPATDVAF
-307 QAVPADMTG
+307 QNVPNNNTGLNTATNSLGNNGIICQLDLTAGTYDMYFRG
-316 YRPPAGNIN
+316 AGQQQDYSFSGATAAPFTPSS
-325 GGLMSQLE
+325 GGLALPSSV
-333 LTSGNFNLY
+333 SGNFSGY
-342 MQGTGSFRYN
+342 
-352 FTGADATNKASFVA
+352 
-366 PGTLLPSSAPDES
+366 
-379 ISAEAFYRHGGK
+379 AFFAMGGK
-391 LSSTIGSGVT
+391 ALATIGSGVT
-401 INAVGNNSG
+401 INIVGNNQGG
-410 APLNTLFY
+410 ALNTVY
-418 LGNNMSAGNPDSK
+418 YMGNNSMAGNPESK
-431 LTNKAT
+431 LVNYGTTNL
-437 VNMYGNK
+437 YGNK
-444 IAVVNIDNVSSPG
+444 VAVVNIDNVSSPG
-457 NITFA
+457 NITFV
-462 NEGTITA
+462 NEGKIIGHA
-469 YANKGEY
+469 DKGNY
-476 KDGGGN
+476 HGTPGN
-482 KLADGNSKIGNFIF
+482 TNLGNFIF
-496 GAYSYGY
+496 AAYSYGD

-511 ASGGVIRFY
+511 GTSGVVKFY
-520 APESVGWAY
+520 APGSVGWAY
-529 TASATQA
+529 TSSSNQSVQ
-536 IKRSSI
+536 RRSI
-542 NNGTMELYGIN
+542 NNGIMELYGIN

-559 DGDASPT
+559 DNDASPT
-566 QMAYADIQLNNPIKM
+566 QMAYADIQLNTPIKL
-581 LGDQSVGASIRTQ
+581 LGDQSVGASIRTEHNG
-594 PDTSSTFF
+594 SSSFF
-602 DNSTWNIEVGGLSA
+602 DNSTWNIEIGGLGT
-616 PQDATYGNNVSPDS
+616 PQDATNGNKVSADS
-630 AADGGGVLDKVEENI
+630 LADGGSKLNKVEENI
-645 GLNFDFTLNTPTL
+645 GLNFDFTINSSGL
-658 TEQVLKKYKIVFKPD
+658 TEKTLKKYKVVFNPD
-673 VERSTAIRVGKAEI
+673 VERSTAIRVGKAKI

-697 KIELNGSKNIGL
+697 QIKLNGSINIGL
-709 LADDSDAK
+709 LSDGSDAK

-730 GTGEGNIMFA
+730 GTGERNIMFV
-740 ALSGGQTTV
+740 ALNGGETTV

-756 DSGGTTALSG
+756 DSGGVTALSG
-766 DKFVFSYVK
+766 DKFVFAYAK
-775 GSGSK
+775 DSGSK
-780 VTFEK
+780 INFEK
-785 GVKFDNTGKK
+785 GISFDNTGKK
-795 TVGIYTTDSGKVEI
+795 TVGIYTTAGGKVEI
-809 INPTA
+809 TNPTA
-814 VTLPSIPNKNTIVN
+814 TILPSIPTLTTIVN
-828 QTSLPA
+828 QTSLSAIPK
-834 SYMISIKGDKTVGYY
+834 MISITGDKSVGYY

-858 EGASVKVEGGSA
+858 EGASIKVDKGSA

-880 ITIKN
+880 IKIKN

-909 SVLILRD
+909 SVLVLRD
-916 KAVGVRIVGSTN
+916 KAVGIKIVGSTN
-928 DVSFTNGSIVMM
+928 DVSFANGNIVMM
-940 SNDAIPFSASDI
+940 SNDAIPFSVSDAGI
-952 ASMDVDNM
+952 INVNAM
-960 MTGLGIP
+960 MSGLGVP
-967 SSVKVVKGQNGATIY
+967 TTVKVVKGQDGSTIY
-982 NKYKTAIVDGIGL
+982 NKYKTAIIDGIAKL
-995 LRINQ
+995 NINE

-1008 IDANETSPDDAKRS
+1008 IDANETSSDSSKRS

-1038 IDNHKITANLDATH
+1038 IDNHKISAKLNTTH
-1052 LTALDTNQVVGYEM
+1052 LAKLDTKQVVGYEM

-1072 TSVADTAITLKNGGE
+1072 TSVADTSITLKNGAK
-1087 IIADRTDAG
+1087 ITADRTDAG
-1096 AGAVGA
+1096 DGAVGA
-1102 FINYGKVTLDSTS
+1102 FINYGKVSLDSSSSIDVENTETT
-1115 KINVEK
+1115 NVN
-1121 GSNTVNDKAVG
+1121 SKAVG
-1132 VYAVNGSEVENGGTI
+1132 IYAVNGSEVNNGGKITV
-1147 NVGGNQSIGILG
+1147 NGNQSIGILG
-1159 MAYRM
+1159 MAYRL
-1164 DNSKSPAVPVV
+1164 DTKTSTPVI
-1175 DEFGAAALGQGKVTI
+1175 DEFGTAAVGQGKVTI
-1190 KNTKR
+1190 KNTEK
-1195 IDVSSGNNTT
+1195 ITLSGDNTT

-1210 NNNTSSAVTDH
+1210 NNNTSSTVADH
-1221 VVENTGTV
+1221 TVEN
-1229 VVGDTS
+1229 S
-1235 GTTNTSIGIYADKV
+1235 GTISVGKSSGTNTAIGIYADKV

-1262 KAVGIYGINGSVIGV
+1262 KAVGIYGTNESVIGV
-1277 AGDNLGTVKFNGEKG
+1277 AGDNLGKVKFNGEKG

-1310 SKVTL
+1310 TKVTL
-1315 DEDAAV
+1315 DEDSSV
-1321 ANKEKTGILA
+1321 ATKPKTGILA

-1341 EVDTG
+1341 KVDTG

-1365 NLDLNED
+1365 NLDLNEE

-1380 TNKAINLTYGDG
+1380 FNKAINLTYGDG
-1392 ATVYTMNVGK
+1392 TNPYTMNIGK
-1402 RSTGLFGQRT
+1402 KSVGLFGQRT
-1412 INLKDKTNIKL
+1412 INLKDKTEIKL
-1423 NDQKA
+1423 NDEKA

-1435 GLTGVNT
+1435 GITGVT
-1442 EINADGKLT
+1442 TTVNADGKLT
-1451 FTKEES
+1451 FTKES
-1457 VGLYAENGVT
+1457 AVGVYAENGV
-1467 INQGTTSSLDFSAA
+1467 NVVQGSTSNLDFSGANS
-1481 TAKKNIGMYL
+1481 KKNIGMYL
-1491 AGSKW
+1491 AGSNW
-1496 IGNAPVTFDSEHE
+1496 EGNNAVTFDSDHA
-1509 KGNVYIYAQGL
+1509 KGNVYIYAQGS
-1520 RTPTG
+1520 RNGGTDT
-1525 DLGSTLTPKALFK
+1525 GSTLTPKALFT
-1538 VSPNGTASATD
+1538 VSPTGTASATD
-1549 RTIGVYLN
+1549 RTIGIYLN
-1557 TELKGA
+1557 TEVKGNP
-1563 AGSYASNTFD
+1563 GSYASNTVD
-1573 MSNVAAKLEVDKKGI
+1573 MSNPSGKLVVDKEGI
-1588 GLYAKN
+1588 GIYAKN

-1663 TGVYLTNGSYLTG
+1663 TGMYLTNGSYLTG

-1688 AAAEVYYTKGS
+1688 AAAGVYYTKGS

-1730 NAKTLTVD
+1730 NAKTVTVD
-1738 AGKDNVGAFVT
+1738 VGKDNVGAFVT

-1843 TIVANEV
+1843 TIIANEV

-1939 TTISGNVS
+1939 TTISGNIS

-2002 QNGDKTIGLFT
+2002 QNGDKTIGLFV
-2013 GNDTKTSTGSDVTFN
+2013 GNDTKTSTGSDITFN

-2047 TADNTTFNVDGGTAV
+2047 TADNTTFNVDGGTAI
-2062 YLKGGDANLGTLGAT
+2062 YLKGGDANLGTLGST

-2086 TAIYQNGGTFTAGS
+2086 TAIYQNGGTFTTGS

-2151 TSGKFEL
+2151 TNGKFEL

-2258 KDFILGKISGT
+2258 KDFVLGKISGT
-2269 KEKLVGAFFKDSQ
+2269 KEKLVGAFFKDSL
-2282 APVNV
+2282 ASVNV
-2287 KDVNINVGANSKGLV
+2287 KDVKIDVGANSKGLV
-2302 FEGGSNFTVGASSTN
+2302 FDGGSNFTVSASGAN
-2317 NQIKV
+2317 NEVKV
-2322 GDTTDPNNRSI
+2322 GDTIDPNNRSI
-2333 GIAAIG
+2333 GIAAIN

-2349 IAGSK
+2349 VAGSK

-2380 NSILTYADGATATIA
+2380 NSILTYADGATSTIA
-2395 LNGGKTLEIAKNG
+2395 LNGGKTLEIAKDG

-2418 ITADNDTV
+2418 ITADKDTV
-2426 IEVKGENG
+2426 VEVKGENG

-2491 PVVIANGVQITDAT
+2491 VVNIANPILVNDST
-2505 AKKQVGVLAQGTGAG
+2505 AKGQVGVLAQGTGLG
-2520 MTLNGGISVVG
+2520 MNINGISVSG
-2531 DNNTGVYSS
+2531 NNNTGVYSS
-2540 TGQTVTNNGPLTLGA
+2540 TGQIVTNNGPLTLGA

-2658 FSGNDGDVETTGDI
+2658 FSENDGDVETTGDI

-2691 TVGKTITVADNGYG
+2691 AAGKTIIIADDGYG
-2705 IFAKGGAKV
+2705 IFAKGAKV
-2714 TNNANVT
+2714 TNNGAVT
-2721 VGEDSVGIYVDGN
+2721 VGKNGVGIYVDGN
-2734 NLTSIADVTVA
+2734 DLNSAGNVTVA

-2756 GTLTSTGNISLG
+2756 GTLTSTGNVSVG
-2768 SNNAVGLYADNSNII
+2768 SNNAVGLYADNANIV
-2783 QNGLLNIG
+2783 QNGALNI
-2791 ANDGIGIYS
+2791 ATNDGIGVYS
-2800 KGTGNI
+2800 KGSGNVT
-2806 STVGNITVGN
+2806 SVGNITVGN
-2816 DAIGVYKTG
+2816 DSIGIYKTG
-2825 KGLVNISSTMNIG
+2825 DGLVNISSTMNVG

-2847 GTSKTDS
+2847 GTSRSNSVLNS
-2854 TLNVTGNMT
+2854 TGTMN
-2863 LGKEAVGVYAKN
+2863 LGKEAVGVYGKN
-2875 TTVNYNGNIT
+2875 TTVNYNGDIN
-2885 VGETTIGSNGYNNPK
+2885 VGETNIGSNGYGDST

-2909 GDNSEINYTGNM
+2909 SDASDVNYTGNM
-2921 LVEKPLSVGIY
+2921 LVDKPLSVGIY
-2932 GANGGSITLKSGSTL
+2932 GANGGNITLKSGSTL
-2947 TAKNGATG
+2947 TVKNGATG
-2955 IMTGNGVSTITIESG
+2955 IMTGQGVDTITIESG
-2970 ATLNAIGKARDVD
+2970 ATLNASGKATDVD
-2983 PNADTKNATFGI
+2983 SNAGSKNVSFGI
-2995 SAFSGNIYNYGV
+2995 SAYSGNIYNYGV
-3007 INATTGATAIYKDG
+3007 INATNGATAIYKDG
-3021 TAELKNRGTINID
+3021 IANLMNRGVINID
-3034 PSSSVLGAT
+3034 SSSTDLGAT
-3043 PTKANADVGGVNVDI
+3043 PTKASANVGGVNVDI
-3058 SGKTTIGG
+3058 TGKTTIGG
-3066 KLINGGTIN
+3066 KLINGGTVN
-3075 IKGDLAMEGMGL
+3075 IKGDLSMAGMGL
-3087 DISTGKIVVDA
+3087 DISTGKTIVDA
-3098 RTITGVAYVEP
+3098 RTISGVAYVEP
-3109 TFSKG
+3109 NFSKG
-3114 NSEQKITVKDVF
+3114 NSQQKVTVKDVF
-3126 RIAPSGIGAFSGDVK
+3126 KTSPGGIGAFSGDVK

-3150 ITKDPTDTTT
+3150 ITKDPNDTTT
-3160 VTKDITMVKLPYTS
+3160 TTRDITMVKIPYTS
-3174 LIAGEKYKNLATG
+3174 LIAGEKYANLAEG
-3187 LEDIRSKVDRKSESA
+3187 LESARAKIGASSESP
-3202 IFKSLDNIDNHK
+3202 IFKSLDNISNHE

-3221 NIRGDIYS
+3221 NLRGDIYS

-3239 SAFDRS
+3239 SAFDKS
-3245 YDELLSS
+3245 YYELLDS
-3252 YNKTKNVDKYSVIYT
+3252 YNKTRNVDKFSVIYSR
-3267 AGEHEDGTVGVS
+3267 GKHEDGTLGVS
-3279 GYKHKTVGALYV
+3279 GYKYNSEGALYV
-3291 NDREGFTYG
+3291 NDREEFTYG

-3305 SAGVVG
+3305 SAGIVG
-3311 TDFDFRGDTN
+3311 TNFDFDGDTN
-3321 KDSKERVI
+3321 KGSKERVI

-3336 YQTALNKDDD
+3336 HQTPLNKNDD
-3346 NARLKWLSRGEF
+3346 NARLKWLSRGEL
-3358 TVNRHRTKRYGQ
+3358 TINHHRTKRYSQ

-3375 YKHKATF
+3375 YLNKSRF
-3382 YSTDLSWR
+3382 YSTDLSWK
-3390 NKVYYEYDVNTK
+3390 NTLSYNYDINTN
-3402 WTVTPYAGL
+3402 WTVKPYTGI

-3416 HIFNIRENGE
+3416 HIFNIREKGE
-3426 NLGLEVKGKDY
+3426 GLQLEVKGRDY
-3437 FVVTPN
+3437 FVITPN
-3443 VGIETKYVLPVGT
+3443 VGVETKYVLPLGAI
-3456 VHQLFVKAD
+3456 HQVFVKAD
-3465 TKFSYDVVEMY
+3465 TEFSYDVAKLY
-3476 RNPNQAK
+3476 HSPNQAK
-3483 IREASSGYY
+3483 IKEGESGFYN
-3492 DLSEPERRK
+3492 LSEPERRR
-3501 ARMGVGAEIGLE
+3501 ARVAVGAELGFE
-3513 KENTYGV
+3513 KENTYGI
-3520 TFRAEY
+3520 TFRTEY

-3538 RLNYKF
+3538 RLNYKL

>member
-170 TPKSVPEKTIV
+170 TPKSVPEKTIT
-181 EKTVNARSI
+181 EKTVNPRSI
-190 ALPTV
+190 TLPNV
-195 SVPTINVGTITM
+195 AVPTINVGTITM

-244 VPAISVNPQIPE
+244 VPAINVNPVIPE
-256 IGEAPTVNPV
+256 IGEAPTLNPV
-266 TVSAPSLPG
+266 SVSAPSLPG
-275 GFNPRLISPPV
+275 GFNPRLINPPV

-299 PPATDVAY
+299 PPATDVAFQNVPNNNTGLNTATNSLGNNGIICQLDLTAGTYDMYFRGAGY
-307 QAVPADMTG
+307 QQDYSFSGAAAAPFT
-316 YRPPAGNIN
+316 PSS
-325 GGLMSQLE
+325 GGLALPSSV
-333 LTSGNFNLY
+333 SGNFSGY
-342 MQGTGSFRYN
+342 
-352 FTGADATNKASFVA
+352 
-366 PGTLLPSSAPDES
+366 
-379 ISAEAFYRHGGK
+379 AFFAMGGK
-391 LSSTIGSGVT
+391 ALATIGSGVT
-401 INAVGNNSG
+401 VNIVGNNQGG
-410 APLNTLFY
+410 ALNTVY
-418 LGNNMSAGNPDSK
+418 YMGNNSAAGNPESK
-431 LTNKAT
+431 LVNYGTTNL
-437 VNMYGNK
+437 YGNK

-457 NITFA
+457 NITFV
-462 NEGTITA
+462 NEGKIIGHA
-469 YANKGEY
+469 DKGNY
-476 KDGGGN
+476 HGTPGN
-482 KLADGNSKIGNFIF
+482 TNLGNFIF
-496 GAYSYGY
+496 AAYSYGN

-511 ASGGVIRFY
+511 GASGIVKFY
-520 APESVGWAY
+520 APGSVGWAY
-529 TASATQA
+529 TSSSNQS
-536 IKRSSI
+536 IQRRSI

-559 DGDASPT
+559 DGDATPT

-616 PQDATYGNNVSPDS
+616 PQDATNGNKVSADS
-630 AADGGGVLDKVEENI
+630 LADGGSKLNKVEENI

-658 TEQVLKKYKIVFKPD
+658 AEQVLKKYKVVFNPD
-673 VERSTAIRVGKAEI
+673 VERSTAIRVGKAKI

-697 KIELNGSKNIGL
+697 QIKLNGSINIGL
-709 LADDSDAK
+709 LSDGSDAK

-730 GTGEGNIMFA
+730 GTGERNIMFA
-740 ALSGGQTTV
+740 ALNGGETTV

-756 DSGGTTALSG
+756 DSGGVTALSG
-766 DKFVFSYVK
+766 DKFVFAYAK
-775 GSGSK
+775 DSGSK
-780 VTFEK
+780 INFEK
-785 GVKFDNTGKK
+785 GISFNNTGKK
-795 TVGIYTTDSGKVEI
+795 TVGIYTTAGGKVEI
-809 INPTA
+809 TNPTA

-858 EGASVKVEGGSA
+858 EGASVKVEKGSA

-909 SVLILRD
+909 SVLVLRD

-982 NKYKTAIVDGIGL
+982 DKYKTAIVDGIGL
-995 LRINQ
+995 LSINQ

-1008 IDANETSPDDAKRS
+1008 IDANETSADDAKRS

-1038 IDNHKITANLDATH
+1038 IDNHKIVANLDATH
-1052 LTALDTNQVVGYEM
+1052 LTALDTDQVVGYEM

-1102 FINYGKVTLDSTS
+1102 FINYGKVSLDSTS

-1164 DNSKSPAVPVV
+1164 DDSKSPAVPVV

-1262 KAVGIYGINGSVIGV
+1262 KAVGIYGTNGSVIGV

-1688 AAAEVYYTKGS
+1688 AAAGVYYTKGS

-2002 QNGDKTIGLFT
+2002 QNGDKTIGLFA

-2282 APVNV
+2282 VPVNV

-2434 IGAYVNNGGNVDSK
+2434 IGAYINNGGNVDSK

-2658 FSGNDGDVETTGDI
+2658 FSGNDGDLETTGDI

-2691 TVGKTITVADNGYG
+2691 TVGKTIAVADNGYG

-2734 NLTSIADVTVA
+2734 NLTSTADVTVA

-2756 GTLTSTGNISLG
+2756 GTLTSTGLLTVG

-2783 QNGLLNIG
+2783 QNGALNIG

-2800 KGTGNI
+2800 KGLGNI

-2838 DKGYGAYYV
+2838 DKAYGAYYV

-3291 NDREGFTYG
+3291 NDREAFTYG

-3329 SGKLGLH
+3329 SGKLGVH

-3370 IGADT
+3370 IGTDI

-3382 YSTDLSWR
+3382 YSTDLSWK
-3390 NKVYYEYDVNTK
+3390 NKIYYEYDVNTK
-3402 WTVTPYAGL
+3402 WTVSPYAGL

-3416 HIFNIRENGE
+3416 HIFNVRENGE

-3437 FVVTPN
+3437 FVMTPN
-3443 VGIETKYVLPVGT
+3443 VGIETKYVLPVG
-3456 VHQLFVKAD
+3456 VIHQLFVKAD
-3465 TKFSYDVVEMY
+3465 TRLSYDVVEMY

-3501 ARMGVGAEIGLE
+3501 ARIAVGAEIGLE
-3513 KENTYGV
+3513 KENIYGL

>member
-170 TPKSVPEKTIV
+170 TPKSVPEKTIT
-181 EKTVNARSI
+181 EKTVNPRSI
-190 ALPTV
+190 TLPNV
-195 SVPTINVGTITM
+195 AVPTINVGTITM

-244 VPAISVNPQIPE
+244 VPAINVNPVIPE
-256 IGEAPTVNPV
+256 IGEAPTLNPV
-266 TVSAPSLPG
+266 SVSAPSLPG
-275 GFNPRLISPPV
+275 GFNPRLINPPV

-299 PPATDVAY
+299 PPATDVAFQNVPNNNTGLNTATNSLGNNGIICQLDLTAGTYDMYFRGAGY
-307 QAVPADMTG
+307 QQDYSFSGAAAAPFT
-316 YRPPAGNIN
+316 PSS
-325 GGLMSQLE
+325 GGLALPSSV
-333 LTSGNFNLY
+333 SGNFSGY
-342 MQGTGSFRYN
+342 
-352 FTGADATNKASFVA
+352 
-366 PGTLLPSSAPDES
+366 
-379 ISAEAFYRHGGK
+379 AFFAMGGK
-391 LSSTIGSGVT
+391 ALATIGSGVT
-401 INAVGNNSG
+401 VNIVGNNQGG
-410 APLNTLFY
+410 ALNTVY
-418 LGNNMSAGNPDSK
+418 YMGNNSAAGNPESK
-431 LTNKAT
+431 LVNYGTTNL
-437 VNMYGNK
+437 YGNK

-457 NITFA
+457 NITFV
-462 NEGTITA
+462 NEGKIIGHA
-469 YANKGEY
+469 DKGNY
-476 KDGGGN
+476 HGTPGN
-482 KLADGNSKIGNFIF
+482 TNLGNFIF
-496 GAYSYGY
+496 AAYSYGN

-511 ASGGVIRFY
+511 GASGIVKFY
-520 APESVGWAY
+520 APGSVGWAY
-529 TASATQA
+529 TSSSNQS
-536 IKRSSI
+536 IQRRSI

-559 DGDASPT
+559 DGDATPT

-616 PQDATYGNNVSPDS
+616 PQDATNGNKVSADS
-630 AADGGGVLDKVEENI
+630 LADGGSKLNKVEENI

-658 TEQVLKKYKIVFKPD
+658 AEQVLKKYKVVFNPD
-673 VERSTAIRVGKAEI
+673 VERSTAIRVGKAKI

-697 KIELNGSKNIGL
+697 QIKLNGSINIGL
-709 LADDSDAK
+709 LSDGSDAK

-730 GTGEGNIMFA
+730 GTGERNIMFA
-740 ALSGGQTTV
+740 ALNGGETTV

-756 DSGGTTALSG
+756 DSGGVTALSG
-766 DKFVFSYVK
+766 DKFVFAYAK
-775 GSGSK
+775 DSGSK
-780 VTFEK
+780 INFEK
-785 GVKFDNTGKK
+785 GISFNNTGKK
-795 TVGIYTTDSGKVEI
+795 TVGIYTTAGGKVEI
-809 INPTA
+809 TNPTA

-858 EGASVKVEGGSA
+858 EGASVKVEKGSA

-909 SVLILRD
+909 SVLVLRD

-960 MTGLGIP
+960 ITGLGIP

-982 NKYKTAIVDGIGL
+982 DKYKTAIVDGIGL
-995 LRINQ
+995 LSINQ

-1008 IDANETSPDDAKRS
+1008 IDANETSADDAKRS

-1038 IDNHKITANLDATH
+1038 IDNHKIVANLDATH
-1052 LTALDTNQVVGYEM
+1052 LTALDTDQVVGYEM

-1102 FINYGKVTLDSTS
+1102 FINYGKVSLDSTS

-1164 DNSKSPAVPVV
+1164 DDSKSPAVPVV

-1262 KAVGIYGINGSVIGV
+1262 KAVGIYGTNGSVIGV

-1688 AAAEVYYTKGS
+1688 AAAGVYYTKGS

-2002 QNGDKTIGLFT
+2002 QNGDKTIGLFA

-2460 VYATGTVS
+2460 VYVTGTVS

-2756 GTLTSTGNISLG
+2756 GTLTSTGLLTVG

-2783 QNGLLNIG
+2783 QNGALNIG

-2800 KGTGNI
+2800 KGLGNI

-2838 DKGYGAYYV
+2838 DKAYGAYYV

-3291 NDREGFTYG
+3291 NDREAFTYG

-3329 SGKLGLH
+3329 SGKLGVH
-3336 YQTALNKDDD
+3336 YQTALNRDDD

-3382 YSTDLSWR
+3382 YSTDLSWK
-3390 NKVYYEYDVNTK
+3390 NKIYYEYDVNTK
-3402 WTVTPYAGL
+3402 WTVSPYAGL

-3416 HIFNIRENGE
+3416 HIFNVRENGE

-3437 FVVTPN
+3437 FVMTPN
-3443 VGIETKYVLPVGT
+3443 VGIETKYVLPVG
-3456 VHQLFVKAD
+3456 VIHQLFVKAD
-3465 TKFSYDVVEMY
+3465 TRLSYDVVEMY

-3501 ARMGVGAEIGLE
+3501 ARIAVGAEIGLE
-3513 KENTYGV
+3513 KENTYGL

>member
-170 TPKSVPEKTIV
+170 TPKSVPEKTIT
-181 EKTVNARSI
+181 EKTVNPRSI
-190 ALPTV
+190 TLPNV
-195 SVPTINVGTITM
+195 AVPTINVGTITM

-244 VPAISVNPQIPE
+244 VPAINVNPVIPE
-256 IGEAPTVNPV
+256 IGEAPTLNPV
-266 TVSAPSLPG
+266 SVSAPSLPG
-275 GFNPRLISPPV
+275 GFNPRLINPPV

-299 PPATDVAY
+299 PPATDVAFQNVPNNNTGLNTATNSLGNNGIICQLDLTAGTYDMYFRGAGY
-307 QAVPADMTG
+307 QQDYSFSGAAAAPFT
-316 YRPPAGNIN
+316 PSS
-325 GGLMSQLE
+325 GGLALPSSV
-333 LTSGNFNLY
+333 SGNFSGY
-342 MQGTGSFRYN
+342 
-352 FTGADATNKASFVA
+352 
-366 PGTLLPSSAPDES
+366 
-379 ISAEAFYRHGGK
+379 AFFAMGGK
-391 LSSTIGSGVT
+391 ALATIGSGVT
-401 INAVGNNSG
+401 VNIVGNNQGG
-410 APLNTLFY
+410 ALNTVY
-418 LGNNMSAGNPDSK
+418 YMGNNSAAGNPESK
-431 LTNKAT
+431 LVNYGTTNL
-437 VNMYGNK
+437 YGNK

-457 NITFA
+457 NITFV
-462 NEGTITA
+462 NEGKIIGHA
-469 YANKGEY
+469 DKGNY
-476 KDGGGN
+476 HGTPGN
-482 KLADGNSKIGNFIF
+482 TNLGNFIF
-496 GAYSYGY
+496 AAYSYGN

-511 ASGGVIRFY
+511 GASGIVKFY
-520 APESVGWAY
+520 APGSVGWAY
-529 TASATQA
+529 TSSSNQS
-536 IKRSSI
+536 IQRRSI

-559 DGDASPT
+559 DGDATPT

-616 PQDATYGNNVSPDS
+616 PQDATNGNKVSADS
-630 AADGGGVLDKVEENI
+630 LADGGSKLNKVEENI

-658 TEQVLKKYKIVFKPD
+658 AEQVLKKYKVVFNPD
-673 VERSTAIRVGKAEI
+673 VERSTAIRVGKAKI

-697 KIELNGSKNIGL
+697 QIKLNGSINIGL
-709 LADDSDAK
+709 LSDGSDAK

-730 GTGEGNIMFA
+730 GTGERNIMFA
-740 ALSGGQTTV
+740 ALNGGETTV

-756 DSGGTTALSG
+756 DSGGVTALSG
-766 DKFVFSYVK
+766 DKFVFAYAK
-775 GSGSK
+775 DSGSK
-780 VTFEK
+780 INFEK
-785 GVKFDNTGKK
+785 GISFNNTGKK
-795 TVGIYTTDSGKVEI
+795 TVGIYTTAGGKVEI
-809 INPTA
+809 TNPTA

-858 EGASVKVEGGSA
+858 EGASVKVEKGSA

-909 SVLILRD
+909 SVLVLRD

-960 MTGLGIP
+960 ITGLGIP

-982 NKYKTAIVDGIGL
+982 DKYKTAIVDGIGL
-995 LRINQ
+995 LSINQ

-1008 IDANETSPDDAKRS
+1008 IDANETSADDAKRS

-1038 IDNHKITANLDATH
+1038 IDNHKIVANLDATH
-1052 LTALDTNQVVGYEM
+1052 LTALDTDQVVGYEM

-1102 FINYGKVTLDSTS
+1102 FINYGKVSLDSTS

-1164 DNSKSPAVPVV
+1164 DDSKSPAVPVV

-1262 KAVGIYGINGSVIGV
+1262 KAVGIYGTNGSVIGV

-1688 AAAEVYYTKGS
+1688 AAAGVYYTKGS

-2002 QNGDKTIGLFT
+2002 QNGDKTIGLFA

-2460 VYATGTVS
+2460 VYVTGTVS

-2714 TNNANVT
+2714 TNNANIT

-2825 KGLVNISSTMNIG
+2825 KGLVNILSTMNIG
-2838 DKGYGAYYV
+2838 DKAYGAYYV

-2875 TTVNYNGNIT
+2875 TTVNYNGDIT
-2885 VGETTIGSNGYNNPK
+2885 VGETAIGSNGYNNPK

-2909 GDNSEINYTGNM
+2909 GDNSDINYTGNM

-3252 YNKTKNVDKYSVIYT
+3252 YNKTRNVDKYSIIHT

-3279 GYKHKTVGALYV
+3279 GYKYKTVGALYV

-3382 YSTDLSWR
+3382 YSTDLSWK

-3402 WTVTPYAGL
+3402 WTVSPYAGL

-3437 FVVTPN
+3437 FVMTPN

-3465 TKFSYDVVEMY
+3465 TRLSYDVVEMY

-3501 ARMGVGAEIGLE
+3501 ARIAVGAEIGLE
-3513 KENTYGV
+3513 KENTYGL

>member
-170 TPKSVPEKTIV
+170 TPKSVPEKTIT
-181 EKTVNARSI
+181 EKTVNPRSI
-190 ALPTV
+190 TLPNV
-195 SVPTINVGTITM
+195 AVPTINVGTITM

-244 VPAISVNPQIPE
+244 VPAINVNPVIPE
-256 IGEAPTVNPV
+256 IGEAPTLNPV
-266 TVSAPSLPG
+266 SVSAPSLPG
-275 GFNPRLISPPV
+275 GFNPRLINPPV

-299 PPATDVAY
+299 PPATDVAFQNVPNNNTGLNTATNSLGNNGIICQLDLTAGTYDMYFRGAGY
-307 QAVPADMTG
+307 QQDYSFSGAAAAPFT
-316 YRPPAGNIN
+316 PSS
-325 GGLMSQLE
+325 GGLALPSSV
-333 LTSGNFNLY
+333 SGNFSGY
-342 MQGTGSFRYN
+342 
-352 FTGADATNKASFVA
+352 
-366 PGTLLPSSAPDES
+366 
-379 ISAEAFYRHGGK
+379 AFFAMGGK
-391 LSSTIGSGVT
+391 ALATIGSGVT
-401 INAVGNNSG
+401 VNIVGNNQGG
-410 APLNTLFY
+410 ALNTVY
-418 LGNNMSAGNPDSK
+418 YMGNNSAAGNPESK
-431 LTNKAT
+431 LVNYGTTNL
-437 VNMYGNK
+437 YGNK

-457 NITFA
+457 NITFV
-462 NEGTITA
+462 NEGKIIGHA
-469 YANKGEY
+469 DKGNY
-476 KDGGGN
+476 HGTPGN
-482 KLADGNSKIGNFIF
+482 TNLGNFIF
-496 GAYSYGY
+496 AAYSYGN

-511 ASGGVIRFY
+511 GASGIVKFY
-520 APESVGWAY
+520 APGSVGWAY
-529 TASATQA
+529 TSSSNQS
-536 IKRSSI
+536 IQRRSI

-559 DGDASPT
+559 DGDATPT

-616 PQDATYGNNVSPDS
+616 PQDATNGNKVSADS
-630 AADGGGVLDKVEENI
+630 LADGGSKLNKVEENI

-658 TEQVLKKYKIVFKPD
+658 AEQVLKKYKVVFNPD
-673 VERSTAIRVGKAEI
+673 VERSTAIRVGKAKI
-687 KLDESANTYS
+687 KLDEPANTYS
-697 KIELNGSKNIGL
+697 QIKLNGSINIGL
-709 LADDSDAK
+709 LSDGSDAK

-730 GTGEGNIMFA
+730 GTGERNIMFA
-740 ALSGGQTTV
+740 ALNGGETTV

-756 DSGGTTALSG
+756 DSGGVTALSG
-766 DKFVFSYVK
+766 DKFVFAYAK
-775 GSGSK
+775 DSGSK
-780 VTFEK
+780 INFEK
-785 GVKFDNTGKK
+785 GISFNNTGKK
-795 TVGIYTTDSGKVEI
+795 TVGIYTTAGGKVEI
-809 INPTA
+809 TNPTA

-858 EGASVKVEGGSA
+858 EGASVKVEKGSA

-909 SVLILRD
+909 SVLVLRD

-982 NKYKTAIVDGIGL
+982 DKYKTAIVDGIGL
-995 LRINQ
+995 LSINQ

-1008 IDANETSPDDAKRS
+1008 IDANETSADDAKRS

-1038 IDNHKITANLDATH
+1038 IDNHKIVANLDATH
-1052 LTALDTNQVVGYEM
+1052 LTALDTDQVVGYEM

-1102 FINYGKVTLDSTS
+1102 FINYGKVSLDSTS

-1164 DNSKSPAVPVV
+1164 DDSKSPAVPVV

-1262 KAVGIYGINGSVIGV
+1262 KAVGIYGTNGSVIGV

-1688 AAAEVYYTKGS
+1688 AAAGVYYTKGS

-2002 QNGDKTIGLFT
+2002 QNGDKTIGLFA

-2460 VYATGTVS
+2460 VYVTGTVS

-2863 LGKEAVGVYAKN
+2863 LGKEAVGVYSKN
-2875 TTVNYNGNIT
+2875 TTVNYNGDIT

-3066 KLINGGTIN
+3066 KLINGGTVN

-3087 DISTGKIVVDA
+3087 DISTGKTVIDA
-3098 RTITGVAYVEP
+3098 RTISGVAYVEP

-3126 RIAPSGIGAFSGDVK
+3126 RIAPNGIGAFSGDVK

-3160 VTKDITMVKLPYTS
+3160 ATKDITMVKLPYTS

-3187 LEDIRSKVDRKSESA
+3187 LEDVRSKVDRKSESA

-3214 DFAAAVA
+3214 DFATAVA

-3252 YNKTKNVDKYSVIYT
+3252 YNKTRNVDKYSIIHT

-3279 GYKHKTVGALYV
+3279 GYKYKTVGALYV

-3382 YSTDLSWR
+3382 YSTDLSWK